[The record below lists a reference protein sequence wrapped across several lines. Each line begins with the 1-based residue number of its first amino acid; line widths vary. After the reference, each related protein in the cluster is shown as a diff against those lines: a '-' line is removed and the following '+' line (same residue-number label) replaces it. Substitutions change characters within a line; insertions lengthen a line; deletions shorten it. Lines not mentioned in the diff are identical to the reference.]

1 MVGFVSFGLIIAP
14 VFVMN
19 PAVQGWQNAMEF
31 PVYVLCG
38 FLFPIAL
45 LPGWTTPDLLP
56 AAAVL
61 GGRGPAR
68 HLHRGRQPAK
78 TALAWGMLV
87 VFSAIDLFLHPGSF
101 KPDAVQGTRRCN
113 AWDGVAP
120 RLAPLCWTEMT
131 MKTVLNGFR
140 LFWQGAILAYVALF
154 HWLRPIQYLASKI
167 VMPLAQMFFFVY
179 LGTYATGASNASF
192 YIVGNALQI
201 AAVSGIYGVT
211 MSIGGERNEG
221 TLPYLFGTPANR
233 MLIFLGR
240 AFMNI
245 IDGAIG
251 VVIAF
256 VWGVVLMGL
265 DLSHTNIAALAL
277 TILITTISTCGLGLL
292 LGSLALVTV
301 NVMFINNLV
310 YFLLLIFSGAN
321 VATAIHARL
330 DPGHFQ
336 RPAADAWHCGG
347 ASAGR
352 WGEPGGSCTA
362 AAGGARHRH
371 CLRPGGIRHVHGLR
385 NRGQAPGYPGAR
397 LATVLRRTDVPSGIG
412 RAMRTV

>member
-1 MVGFVSFGLIIAP
+1 MKKII
-14 VFVMN
+14 
-19 PAVQGWQNAMEF
+19 
-31 PVYVLCG
+31 
-38 FLFPIAL
+38 
-45 LPGWTTPDLLP
+45 
-56 AAAVL
+56 
-61 GGRGPAR
+61 
-68 HLHRGRQPAK
+68 
-78 TALAWGMLV
+78 
-87 VFSAIDLFLHPGSF
+87 
-101 KPDAVQGTRRCN
+101 
-113 AWDGVAP
+113 
-120 RLAPLCWTEMT
+120 
-131 MKTVLNGFR
+131 NGFR
-140 LFWQGAILAYVALF
+140 LFWQGAALAYVALF
-154 HWLRPIQYLASKI
+154 HWLRPIQYAASKI

-179 LGTYATGASNASF
+179 LGTFATGVDNAAF

-265 DLSHTNIAALAL
+265 DLSQTNLAALGL
-277 TILITTISTCGLGLL
+277 TIFITTVSTCGLGLL

-321 VATAIHARL
+321 VPLQALPGWVQLISSALPLTRGIAAARL
-330 DPGHFQ
+330 LV
-336 RPAADAWHCGG
+336 GG
-347 ASAGR
+347 ASLAEAAPLL
-352 WGEPGGSCTA
+352 WGELAVGVAYSLLGYLMFTLFEVEA
-362 AAGGARHRH
+362 KR
-371 CLRPGGIRHVHGLR
+371 
-385 NRGQAPGYPGAR
+385 RGTLE
-397 LATVLRRTDVPSGIG
+397 LA
-412 RAMRTV
+412 

>member
-1 MVGFVSFGLIIAP
+1 
-14 VFVMN
+14 
-19 PAVQGWQNAMEF
+19 
-31 PVYVLCG
+31 
-38 FLFPIAL
+38 
-45 LPGWTTPDLLP
+45 
-56 AAAVL
+56 
-61 GGRGPAR
+61 
-68 HLHRGRQPAK
+68 
-78 TALAWGMLV
+78 
-87 VFSAIDLFLHPGSF
+87 
-101 KPDAVQGTRRCN
+101 
-113 AWDGVAP
+113 
-120 RLAPLCWTEMT
+120 
-131 MKTVLNGFR
+131 MKRISIGFR

-154 HWLRPIQYLASKI
+154 HWLRPIQYVASKI

-179 LGTYATGASNASF
+179 LGTYATGVDNASF

-233 MLIFLGR
+233 MMIFLGR

-265 DLSHTNIAALAL
+265 DLSQTNLAALAL
-277 TILITTISTCGLGLL
+277 TIVITTISTCGLGLL

-321 VATAIHARL
+321 VPLQSLPVWVQAISSALPLTRGIAAARL
-330 DPGHFQ
+330 LVD
-336 RPAADAWHCGG
+336 G
-347 ASAGR
+347 ASLAQAAPLL
-352 WGEPGGSCTA
+352 WGELAVGVAYSLVGYLMFTVFEVEA
-362 AAGGARHRH
+362 KR
-371 CLRPGGIRHVHGLR
+371 
-385 NRGQAPGYPGAR
+385 RGTLE
-397 LATVLRRTDVPSGIG
+397 LA
-412 RAMRTV
+412 